1 MGSFSAFCWA
11 QRQPFSKRRFSA
23 VKPAASLCGGLREVS
38 SSNGASVIFH
48 KLYMV
53 RGDFGAIW
61 RVFSAK
67 LALRAAFFSRQD
79 PAASAASNRRSSP
92 AKMIRRRSRIALKL
106 KFTRQ
111 FWIII
116 GKQSA
121 TGPESALSK
130 VDPNLQ
136 PRWTS
141 GRRRKLLEKV
151 TVKLESSKK
160 FASSQVRKFKFE
172 I

>member
-1 MGSFSAFCWA
+1 MGWDGEVFRHFAGPSDNHFLNSAFPRLSWLP
-11 QRQPFSKRRFSA
+11 PFAVGLERRRGF
-23 VKPAASLCGGLREVS
+23 
-38 SSNGASVIFH
+38 NGTSVIFH

-61 RVFSAK
+61 RAFSAK
-67 LALRAAFFSRQD
+67 LALRAAFFSKQD
-79 PAASAASNRRSSP
+79 SAASAASNRRSSP

-106 KFTRQ
+106 QFIRQ

-121 TGPESALSK
+121 TGQESALRK
-130 VDPNLQ
+130 FDPNLQ

-141 GRRRKLLEKV
+141 GRRIMVL
-151 TVKLESSKK
+151 
-160 FASSQVRKFKFE
+160 
-172 I
+172 

>member
-1 MGSFSAFCWA
+1 MGWDGKFFGILLGPATTFFLNSAFPRLSWLP
-11 QRQPFSKRRFSA
+11 PFAVGLERRRGF
-23 VKPAASLCGGLREVS
+23 
-38 SSNGASVIFH
+38 NGASVIFH

-53 RGDFGAIW
+53 RGGLRAIW

-79 PAASAASNRRSSP
+79 PAASAASNRRPSP
-92 AKMIRRRSRIALKL
+92 AKMIRRRSRIALKWQ
-106 KFTRQ
+106 FIRQ

-121 TGPESALSK
+121 TGPESASSK

-141 GRRRKLLEKV
+141 GRRIMVL
-151 TVKLESSKK
+151 
-160 FASSQVRKFKFE
+160 
-172 I
+172 